1 MKKRK
6 KLDFKE
12 RLKIEDLYRQGLGI
26 TAIAK
31 RIKRAPSTVS
41 REIKHNSSS
50 QEYMAHMASQQART
64 RLSESRYVP
73 RKMTQA
79 FKKKLKALLKKGWSP
94 EQISGRLKY
103 QGLSI
108 SHEAIYQ
115 WIWANK
121 QHQGKLYRYLKRH
134 GRTYRKRISSYRDRG
149 QIRHRVDIDQ
159 RPKIVEQRSRVGDW
173 EIDSIVGKGHRG
185 AIISMVER
193 NTRFTKIIKVN
204 DRKAARVAASLVKQ
218 LRKFKSKVLTIT
230 SDNGKEFAYHQHVSN
245 ALSADFFFAKPYSA
259 WQRGTNENTNG
270 LVRYYLPKGT
280 DFSMLTHKDIQKI
293 EDALNNRPRKCL
305 GFKTPKELMD
315 FALAA

>member
-1 MKKRK
+1 M
-6 KLDFKE
+6 
-12 RLKIEDLYRQGLGI
+12 
-26 TAIAK
+26 
-31 RIKRAPSTVS
+31 
-41 REIKHNSSS
+41 
-50 QEYMAHMASQQART
+50 
-64 RLSESRYVP
+64 
-73 RKMTQA
+73 
-79 FKKKLKALLKKGWSP
+79 
-94 EQISGRLKY
+94 
-103 QGLSI
+103 
-108 SHEAIYQ
+108 
-115 WIWANK
+115 
-121 QHQGKLYRYLKRH
+121 
-134 GRTYRKRISSYRDRG
+134 
-149 QIRHRVDIDQ
+149 DIDQ

-270 LVRYYLPKGT
+270 LVRYYLPNGT